1 MVDHQHGF
9 QFRSSGSKRI
19 HLGSRCSTNLM
30 PGRYL
35 RLVVLQ
41 EILRGAGC
49 CVFHCS
55 CQCCSWRDRLSSVK
69 ASCFFVS
76 VFNGVCMSLLSVG
89 RSRNELWGVGVMFII
104 VQNYEEI
111 RIDLKAQCWYCWS
124 SMWTHVSWFPK
135 ENTSKTPHQAPWHR
149 SRRSI
154 FPKKPERST
163 GFGSSSTTPASPLRF
178 VGSLWQRV
186 QLIPVE
192 WYKAAIRNSQGIHLW
207 LLRINFRNI
216 FQFQVHSTLFCCFPF
231 LWSIEYSLV
240 LQTYY
245 RRL

>member
-19 HLGSRCSTNLM
+19 HLGSRCCTNLM

-49 CVFHCS
+49 CVFLL
-55 CQCCSWRDRLSSVK
+55 QLSVLQLKGWTVLSESFML
-69 ASCFFVS
+69 SCFLFLV
-76 VFNGVCMSLLSVG
+76 VFACLCFQSEGVAI
-89 RSRNELWGVGVMFII
+89 NELWGV
-104 VQNYEEI
+104 
-111 RIDLKAQCWYCWS
+111 
-124 SMWTHVSWFPK
+124 TVSC
-135 ENTSKTPHQAPWHR
+135 
-149 SRRSI
+149 
-154 FPKKPERST
+154 
-163 GFGSSSTTPASPLRF
+163 SSSTLSGTVAPHQPPIQEKHLSKEAGTIDWVRLFEYNTGLSTPLRWELMTG
-178 VGSLWQRV
+178 GSRSLS
-186 QLIPVE
+186 QLSFM
-192 WYKAAIRNSQGIHLW
+192 AAIRNSQGIHLW
-207 LLRINFRNI
+207 RLRIHFRNI

>member
-19 HLGSRCSTNLM
+19 HLGSRCCTNLM

-49 CVFHCS
+49 CVFHA
-55 CQCCSWRDRLSSVK
+55 VVTV
-69 ASCFFVS
+69 AA
-76 VFNGVCMSLLSVG
+76 
-89 RSRNELWGVGVMFII
+89 
-104 VQNYEEI
+104 EEI
-111 RIDLKAQCWYCWS
+111 DCPQWKLHAFLFFCFLMVFACLCFQSEGVYSRIVGCHVHHVHHSKA
-124 SMWTHVSWFPK
+124 
-135 ENTSKTPHQAPWHR
+135 PHQAPWHLISHR
-149 SRRSI
+149 STRRSI
-154 FPKKPERST
+154 FQKKPERSI
-163 GFGSSSTTPASPLRF
+163 GFGSSSTTPASPLRYVWELMTRGLLAYRSWVF
-178 VGSLWQRV
+178 M
-186 QLIPVE
+186 
-192 WYKAAIRNSQGIHLW
+192 AAIRNSQGIHLW
-207 LLRINFRNI
+207 RLRIDFHNI